1 MARQEALGYRLS
13 DQGHHA
19 ETRGEAF
26 VTQHF
31 HFAGRLAG
39 AIAISLAFA
48 FMSSAPCLAA
58 TKIQHLISP
67 GGIEAWFVQD
77 ATVPLIAM
85 EYAFGGGAAQDP
97 PEKPGV
103 ANMVASL
110 IDEGSGDLDSR
121 SFHEHLDR
129 RAIELSFSAT
139 RDYFR
144 GSLRMLRD
152 NRDEAFDLLHLA
164 LTSPHFDKSDVER
177 IRSQIISG
185 LHRDTSSPNALASRK
200 LLQIAFDDHPYS
212 RQASGTLESVPGI
225 TVDDMKDYA
234 RRVIAKDTLKI
245 AVVGD
250 IDPATLGKL
259 LDQTFGGLPAKADL
273 KPVPD
278 VVAAK
283 PPQRAFI
290 PLDVP
295 QTVITFGGP
304 GFLRHDPNFMAAY
317 IVNHIMGG
325 GGLSSRLYQEVREK
339 RGLAYSIYE
348 ALLWL
353 DHSAL
358 FIGNTGTRA
367 DRAGDTVDDVEKE
380 VRRIAEDG
388 PTQQELDEA
397 KSYLKGSQM
406 LQLDTSSKLASALLQ
421 YQLDKLPI
429 DYLDKRAAIID
440 AVTLDD
446 AKQAAKRLWGQ
457 GLITVVVGREPQ
469 AAAQSAGAPGGS
481 PPPKAN

>member
-1 MARQEALGYRLS
+1 MTQYFRFAR
-13 DQGHHA
+13 
-19 ETRGEAF
+19 
-26 VTQHF
+26 
-31 HFAGRLAG
+31 RLAG
-39 AIAISLAFA
+39 AIAVSLAFA

-152 NRDEAFDLLHLA
+152 NKDEAFDLLRMA
-164 LTSPHFDKSDVER
+164 LTSPHFDGTDVER

-185 LHRDTSSPNALASRK
+185 LHRDTTSPNALAGRK
-200 LLQIAFDDHPYS
+200 FLEMAYDGHPYG
-212 RQASGTLESVPGI
+212 RQASGTLESVPNI
-225 TVDDMKDYA
+225 TVADMKDYV

-259 LDQTFGGLPAKADL
+259 LDQTFGGLPAKASL
-273 KPVPD
+273 VMIGD
-278 VVAAK
+278 VEATQ
-283 PPQRAFI
+283 PPQRAFV

-295 QTVITFGGP
+295 QTVITFGAP
-304 GFLRHDPNFMAAY
+304 GVMRHDPQFMAAY
-317 IVNHIMGG
+317 VVNHILGG
-325 GGLSSRLYQEVREK
+325 GGLSSRLYREVREK
-339 RGLAYSIYE
+339 RGLAYSVYQSLI
-348 ALLWL
+348 WM
-353 DHSAL
+353 DHSGL
-358 FIGNTGTRA
+358 VLGNTGTRA
-367 DRAGDTVDDVEKE
+367 DRAGETIDAIERET
-380 VRRIAEDG
+380 RRMAEEG

-397 KSYLKGSQM
+397 KSFIKGSLL
-406 LQLDTSSKLASALLQ
+406 LQLDTSSKLAAALLQ
-421 YQLDKLPI
+421 YQLDRLPI
-429 DYLDKRAAIID
+429 DYLEKRGAIVD
-440 AVTLDD
+440 AVTLED
-446 AKQAAKRLWGQ
+446 AKKVARRLWGQ
-457 GLITVVVGREPQ
+457 GLLTVIVGRAPQ
-469 AAAQSAGAPGGS
+469 AAAQPAAAPA
-481 PPPKAN
+481 PKAN